1 MPNILQYK
9 NTNCTTLFNA
19 VTSGVFSAFCRVHS
33 QPLSIVQK
41 GDNRQELDQ
50 GGSETQALGRFRS
63 TLEDGIRT
71 EHDLDELEA

>member
-9 NTNCTTLFNA
+9 NMNCTTLFNA
-19 VTSGVFSAFCRVHS
+19 VTSSVFSAFHRVCS

-50 GGSETQALGRFRS
+50 GALRQKHLGRFQS

-71 EHDLDELEA
+71 EHDLDELEV